1 MSNELVQGS
10 GDYTYELIHDWGELP
25 SRIKYGNCH
34 GVRVDEAGFIYV
46 HHTVHETSES
56 LDTMVVF
63 DADGKF
69 VKSWRP
75 EFAGG
80 AHGLHLNKEGGEEFC
95 YFCDIN
101 REIVVKTTL
110 DGEELFT
117 LGRPE
122 ESEPYARTGEDG
134 EKIAWKPTN
143 LAVASNGDIYVGD
156 GYGSSYVVQYNR
168 RGEYIRTFGGPGN
181 GSADGPGQLKVPHG
195 IMIDDR
201 DGEERLLVADRSNNR
216 LQYFT
221 LDGRHLSFVGGV
233 NLPCHFD
240 IRGGDLLIPDLAAR
254 VTLMDRKNQVIAH
267 YGEGPD
273 DYRKRRTMSRE
284 NFMPG
289 KFVCPH
295 GACFDH
301 EGNIFVVEWVEIG
314 RVTKMRRADREH
326 R

>member
-1 MSNELVQGS
+1 MSDNPVQGS
-10 GDYTYELIHDWGELP
+10 GEHTYEIIHDWGELP
-25 SRIKYGNCH
+25 SRIRYGNCH
-34 GVRVDEAGFIYV
+34 GVCVDEAGYIYV

-56 LDTMVVF
+56 RDTMVVF

-69 VKSWRP
+69 VKSWGP

-80 AHGLHLNKEGGEEFC
+80 AHGLHINKEGSEEFF
-95 YFCDIN
+95 YFCDIE
-101 REIVVKTTL
+101 RGIVVKTTL
-110 DGEELFT
+110 DGEEIFT
-117 LGRPE
+117 LGYPE
-122 ESEPYARTGEDG
+122 VSEVYAKPNENGAR
-134 EKIAWKPTN
+134 IPWKPTN

-168 RGEYIRTFGGPGN
+168 EGEYIRTFGGPGD
-181 GSADGPGQLKVPHG
+181 SPGQLQVPHG

-201 DGEERLLVADRSNNR
+201 DGEERVLVADRGNNR

-221 LDGRHLSFVGGV
+221 LGGEQVKFAGGV

-240 IRGGDLLIPDLAAR
+240 KRGGDLLIPDLAAR
-254 VTLMDRKNQVIAH
+254 VTLMDKDNNVIAH

-273 DYRKRRTMSRE
+273 DYRERRRKSRE

-301 EGNIFVVEWVEIG
+301 DGNIFVVEWVEIG
-314 RVTKMRRADREH
+314 RVTKMRKVV
-326 R
+326 